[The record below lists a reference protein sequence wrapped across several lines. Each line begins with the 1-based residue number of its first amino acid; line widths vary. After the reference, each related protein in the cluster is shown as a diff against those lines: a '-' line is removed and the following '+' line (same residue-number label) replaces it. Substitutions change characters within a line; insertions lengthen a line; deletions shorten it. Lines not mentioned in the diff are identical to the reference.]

1 MVLPSHLIRLIEAL
15 RWGLQ
20 NVLKVLC
27 RHKDGPKN
35 SSFQITHPIRSN
47 KLSARKATGV
57 IPDWIEQSKKPILAP
72 TVNKTTQPLYNYSGI
87 TRPSDS
93 NYMWSRTIIP
103 HNNKTI
109 SINSKQIRH
118 FIKRLLNSN
127 NQFSDSSDKQAL
139 YDLQQLGSNN
149 KNYNAVKTKQRTR
162 NIHRPN
168 SSTLKN
174 KRRRIFILR
183 RWHSN

>member
-1 MVLPSHLIRLIEAL
+1 MRITKRLKGIMSAQRWVKKFKLPNHTPHSIQQTLSKESHRGYFRLNRAIEEAAS
-15 RWGLQ
+15 
-20 NVLKVLC
+20 C
-27 RHKDGPKN
+27 SD
-35 SSFQITHPIRSN
+35 
-47 KLSARKATGV
+47 RKREAT
-57 IPDWIEQSKKPILAP
+57 QSP
-72 TVNKTTQPLYNYSGI
+72 YNYSGI
-87 TRPSDS
+87 TRPSHS
-93 NYMWSRTIIP
+93 NYMLSRTIIP
-103 HNNKTI
+103 HNDKTI
-109 SINSKQIRH
+109 PINSKQIRH

-183 RWHSN
+183 R